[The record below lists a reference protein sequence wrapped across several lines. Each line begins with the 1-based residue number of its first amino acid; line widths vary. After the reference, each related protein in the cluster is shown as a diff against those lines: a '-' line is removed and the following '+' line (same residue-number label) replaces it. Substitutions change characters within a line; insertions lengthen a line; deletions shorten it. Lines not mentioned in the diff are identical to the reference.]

1 MAPRKR
7 AVAKQDPAT
16 DTVAA
21 PVNGSTNATIPDAA
35 PYGAVARPLQ
45 GIRVV
50 ISGHVNVSD
59 YTPHGIEYLLG
70 DLGAAQ
76 DLRVTNAVTHVIA
89 TREDFLKNA
98 TKVRNGID
106 KGLPILR
113 ATWVTE
119 CDRTQTFVD
128 IEKHTWPNVIEEEK
142 KLKEARDEYIAGQNT
157 TGQTNGADKK
167 RPIAVANTN
176 GTDTNGADTNGADA
190 VEEEDEQ
197 PKAKKPKATRAK
209 KATPKPEPVPEPED
223 EDEEMRDAD
232 EEPANQQNGGEKEAK
247 VAEGQIIKQKGAVI
261 PVDAVCQLP
270 GFQVYVD
277 PDSGIIYDASL
288 NQTNASNNNNKFYIV
303 QLLHEPKADKFTT
316 WTRWGRVGEV
326 GANAS
331 LGNGTL
337 DSALSN
343 FEKKFKDKSGLKWE
357 DRTKPP
363 KAGKYAFVERSYEP
377 DSDDEGGDV
386 TAKKDDAGTA
396 TVKEEEPEPDCTLDE
411 STKNLMEMIFN
422 NSFIQATLAELNYDA
437 NKLPLGKLSKISL
450 MTAPSPIRNGT

>member
-1 MAPRKR
+1 MINWAHSLLLRALPSSSSVASGANTTTSPTTPTLTPMAPRKR
-7 AVAKQDPAT
+7 AAAKQDPAT

-21 PVNGSTNATIPDAA
+21 PVNGTTTNATIPDAA

-45 GIRVV
+45 SIRVV

-76 DLRVTNAVTHVIA
+76 DQRVINAVTHVIA

-98 TKVRNGID
+98 TKVRNGLD

-128 IEKHTWPNVIEEEK
+128 IEKHTWPSVIEEEK
-142 KLKEARDEYIAGQNT
+142 KLKEARDEYIAAQNAA
-157 TGQTNGADKK
+157 GQTNGADKK

-176 GTDTNGADTNGADA
+176 GTDANGADA

-209 KATPKPEPVPEPED
+209 KAAPKPEPVPEPED
-223 EDEEMRDAD
+223 EDEEMKDAD
-232 EEPANQQNGGEKEAK
+232 EEPANQEQNGGEKEAK

-270 GFQVYVD
+270 GFQVFVD

-303 QLLHEPKADKFTT
+303 QVCQMVNEIVKTPINRSSCYMSPSQTSSRHGLAGAALVRSVRTPLWAMVRLKA
-316 WTRWGRVGEV
+316 
-326 GANAS
+326 
-331 LGNGTL
+331 L
-337 DSALSN
+337 
-343 FEKKFKDKSGLKWE
+343 
-357 DRTKPP
+357 
-363 KAGKYAFVERSYEP
+363 
-377 DSDDEGGDV
+377 
-386 TAKKDDAGTA
+386 
-396 TVKEEEPEPDCTLDE
+396 
-411 STKNLMEMIFN
+411 
-422 NSFIQATLAELNYDA
+422 
-437 NKLPLGKLSKISL
+437 
-450 MTAPSPIRNGT
+450 